1 MTDVLQVVMVGALL
15 AAGAGWW
22 LFDRRPRQRIPLD
35 EGMDDVALAQEFA
48 DVAVTR
54 AWRLF
59 RHWLVR
65 RALALV
71 SDGKALDLGC
81 GPGYLVLDLAAEA
94 PELSVVGLDL
104 SAAMLDL
111 AKARAKL
118 AGMESRVS
126 FKQADAQRIPVPDG
140 SVDLV
145 VSSFSL
151 HHWKDPVAVLNEVAR
166 ILRPG
171 GAFLIRDLR
180 RDLDA
185 PSWLSF
191 WFARWFLVP
200 AALRRANEPLN
211 SRDASYTPQEVAQLA
226 EQSRLTGWRVSHA
239 RMWLTVEGTVV

>member
-1 MTDVLQVVMVGALL
+1 MTDVLHVVLVGTLL

-22 LFDRRPRQRIPLD
+22 LFDRRPRERIPLD

-59 RHWLVR
+59 RRWLVR
-65 RALALV
+65 RAVRLV
-71 SDGKALDLGC
+71 SGGKAIDLGC
-81 GPGYLVLDLAAEA
+81 GPGYLVFDLTAQA
-94 PELSVVGLDL
+94 PELSVIGLDL

-111 AKARAKL
+111 AKARAEL
-118 AGMESRVS
+118 AGLEARVS

-151 HHWKDPVAVLNEVAR
+151 HHWNDPVAVLNEVAR

-185 PSWLSF
+185 LSWLSL

-200 AALRRANEPLN
+200 AALRRANEPLS

-226 EQSRLTGWRVSHA
+226 EQSRLSGWRVSYA